1 VSTTPLYADGQEDG
15 FHGLLFHPNHVKR
28 SFCAQARIQEDMGM
42 QLLKRGTMAGS
53 VELLMGGLGAFMMGS
68 LQWKLSRG
76 VRCGASGAVL
86 LLAALSLAQTL
97 PPAPKAEV
105 FTISPSPGNFTEPA
119 VAVNPKNPQQVLG
132 VFQFPV
138 HGSYSQDA
146 GRSWHAAEGMVPA
159 NYRISGD
166 VSATYDNQGHAFVCY
181 IAFDKL
187 GTFNYWGHGATR
199 NGIFVRRSLDGGK
212 TWEANHVAVSEF
224 ASLPDIPF
232 EDKPWIVADVSGG
245 KYQGNLYVGWTRWN
259 LTNSQI
265 LLSRSSDDG
274 QTWSKPVEIDA
285 HPGLPRD
292 DNGAAEGFM
301 GAVGPDGRLYA
312 VWSQGDDILLTT
324 SKDGGKTFSRAR
336 PIVHTA
342 PIMFA
347 VDTLERANGFP
358 QIGID
363 PRSRRLFVTWSD
375 YRNGD
380 LDVFCSTSTN
390 GGKKWSAPVRVNND
404 GLHNGADQF
413 FQWLAVDPVD
423 GSANVIFFDR
433 RVDPQNK
440 KQTVTLARST
450 DGGESFQNYAWTT
463 EPFEASEVFFGDYSG
478 IAAYGG
484 RVYGIWTEKPLAE
497 ENAAVKEKE
506 PAKPVAVE
514 KGDRKEKN
522 AADRANE
529 KPEAAPAKVKGTA
542 VKVGVADFGEQ

>member
-1 VSTTPLYADGQEDG
+1 
-15 FHGLLFHPNHVKR
+15 
-28 SFCAQARIQEDMGM
+28 
-42 QLLKRGTMAGS
+42 MA
-53 VELLMGGLGAFMMGS
+53 A
-68 LQWKLSRG
+68 
-76 VRCGASGAVL
+76 
-86 LLAALSLAQTL
+86 LLAALAVGQSL

-105 FTISPSPGNFTEPA
+105 FTLTSGPGPFTEPA
-119 VAVNPKNPQQVLG
+119 IAVNPKNPQQVVG
-132 VFQFPV
+132 VFQLTA
-138 HGSYSQDA
+138 HASYSQDA
-146 GRSWHAAEGMVPA
+146 GHTWHAAEGVAPA

-166 VSATYDNQGHAFVCY
+166 VSTTFDNQGHAFICY

-212 TWEANHVAVSEF
+212 TWEANHAAVSEF

-232 EDKPWIVADVSGG
+232 EDKPWIVADQSSGRDA
-245 KYQGNLYVGWTRWN
+245 GNLYVGWTRWN

-265 LLSRSSDDG
+265 LLSRSTDDG
-274 QTWSKPVEIDA
+274 QTWSKPIEIDA

-312 VWSQGDDILLTT
+312 IWSQGDDVMLTT
-324 SKDGGKTFSRAR
+324 SKDGGRSFSRAR
-336 PIVHTA
+336 AIMHTA

-363 PRSRRLFVTWSD
+363 LRTKRLFVTWSD

-380 LDVFCSTSTN
+380 LDVFCATSTN
-390 GGKKWSAPVRVNND
+390 GGKEWSAPVRVNND
-404 GLHNGADQF
+404 ALHDGADQF

-433 RVDPQNK
+433 RGDPQNK
-440 KQTVTLARST
+440 KQTVTVARST
-450 DGGESFQNYAWTT
+450 DGGASFQNYWWTT
-463 EPFEASEVFFGDYSG
+463 NAFEASEVFFGDYSG

-484 RVYGIWTEKPLAE
+484 RVYGIWTEKPLAV
-497 ENAAVKEKE
+497 AAEKSAGKIRDSA
-506 PAKPVAVE
+506 PE
-514 KGDRKEKN
+514 KGSQKDKSAVGKGPDN
-522 AADRANE
+522 A
-529 KPEAAPAKVKGTA
+529 EAAPTKARGTE
-542 VKVGVADFGEQ
+542 VRVGVADFGGD